1 VTAKAHGGLI
11 DIEGVT
17 VAEVDEKIRLQA
29 IQTWMDPLEMF
40 RQIAPDGV
48 VRKETMNR
56 EVGPDAALDVGPG
69 TGDRGVREHD
79 SESRL
84 QPQDIEK
91 SQDAFEV
98 VFTDHTATGTAY
110 RTTNAGADGIIHAAA
125 GNIQDMAIEK
135 PASNAKEVTQTIEP
149 DSSVMSAG
157 GEYSTADNALHFNG
171 LPGSSRNEY
180 NSAHDQIDDYL
191 EQPAEKIHPNHHR
204 VLPAGEALA
213 APADSYETR
222 IAHEE
227 MSQMSAGECP
237 FLQNRE

>member
-1 VTAKAHGGLI
+1 
-11 DIEGVT
+11 
-17 VAEVDEKIRLQA
+17 
-29 IQTWMDPLEMF
+29 
-40 RQIAPDGV
+40 
-48 VRKETMNR
+48 MNR
-56 EVGPDAALDVGPG
+56 EVDPDAALDVGPG

-79 SESRL
+79 SEPRP

-91 SQDAFEV
+91 SQDAPKV
-98 VFTDHTATGTAY
+98 VFTDHTTTGTAY
-110 RTTNAGADGIIHAAA
+110 PTTNAMSAAASGADGIIHAAA

-135 PASNAKEVTQTIEP
+135 PASNANEVTQTIEP
-149 DSSVMSAG
+149 DSSVRSAG
-157 GEYSTADNALHFNG
+157 GEYSATDMPLHFNG
-171 LPGSSRNEY
+171 IPGSSRNEY
-180 NSAHDQIDDYL
+180 DSAHDQIDEFL
-191 EQPAEKIHPNHHR
+191 EQPAEKIHPNHHQ